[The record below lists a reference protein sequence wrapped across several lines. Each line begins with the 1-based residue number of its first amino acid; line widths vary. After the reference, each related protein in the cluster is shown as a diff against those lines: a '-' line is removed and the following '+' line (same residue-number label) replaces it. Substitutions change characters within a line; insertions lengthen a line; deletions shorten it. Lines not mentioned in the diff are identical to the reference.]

1 MPCPIL
7 CNSRRL
13 LLLSSRSPESSL
25 ASPVYVHEQPDEALC
40 LAKIANKI
48 TSTSVGPKLVTSVL
62 IRVRGP
68 DDGRPASSAD
78 AVHVLRGGC
87 VERQPDLELGGPR
100 LHALL
105 PQDDPGLVRKQY
117 ILISP
122 KFKDT
127 HPMYIQIAFE
137 IC

>member
-1 MPCPIL
+1 MPCCPIL
-7 CNSRRL
+7 CNPGDYCCYLRGRRNQAL
-13 LLLSSRSPESSL
+13 HHP
-25 ASPVYVHEQPDEALC
+25 PVYVHQQPDEALC

-48 TSTSVGPKLVTSVL
+48 TRTSVCLKLVTSGL

-78 AVHVLRGGC
+78 AVHVLRGGR

-105 PQDDPGLVRKQY
+105 SQDYLGLVRKQY
-117 ILISP
+117 IHIVFP
-122 KFKDT
+122 KSKKVSV
-127 HPMYIQIAFE
+127 
-137 IC
+137 